1 MEEAMMAD
9 EQDYLSA
16 VQAAKYL
23 GVNRQRVYE
32 LADAGR
38 LGRRIGGYWLFTLA
52 ELDAYKQER
61 TQRPK
66 GGRPK
71 SNAPSLSRPAGATE
85 S

>member
-1 MEEAMMAD
+1 MTD
-9 EQDYLSA
+9 EQVYLSA
-16 VQAAKYL
+16 AQAANHL

-38 LGRRIGGYWLFTLA
+38 MGRRLAGYWVFTQT

-61 TQRPK
+61 LERPK

-71 SNAPSLSRPAGATE
+71 SHAPSLDVPAGA
-85 S
+85 SVS

>member
-1 MEEAMMAD
+1 MAD
-9 EQDYLSA
+9 EQEYLSA

-38 LGRRIGGYWLFTLA
+38 IGRRLGGYWLFTQA
-52 ELDAYKQER
+52 ELDAYNQER
-61 TQRPK
+61 AERPK

-71 SNAPSLSRPAGATE
+71 NGAPSLSQPAGAMN